1 MSSDL
6 LMYLALVCVF
16 FSEASRKLA
25 RKALESF
32 RAEHA
37 DTIANAVVP
46 WRLSD
51 TKVVLMVF
59 CLLYGVLCASS
70 LSYNIMSLF

>member
-1 MSSDL
+1 MAYRGTCSREQIIRGEGIARK
-6 LMYLALVCVF
+6 LAR
-16 FSEASRKLA
+16 EASRKALA
-25 RKALESF
+25 SF

-59 CLLYGVLCASS
+59 CLLYMG
-70 LSYNIMSLF
+70 SYVHLLFLITL